1 VIDWVEGL
9 LGSTPAM
16 PTREHVTRLLDRG
29 HSYETAA
36 RELGIP
42 AGLAYMLATGL
53 PADGSATPAPQEL
66 ASRRVLAGG
75 SQQLVN
81 PPAYNP
87 TRKAGVIE
95 WVRERARREL
105 EHGT

>member
-1 VIDWVEGL
+1 M
-9 LGSTPAM
+9 A
-16 PTREHVTRLLDRG
+16 TREQVRMLLDGG

-42 AGLAYMLATGL
+42 AGLAFMLATGR
-53 PADGSATPAPQEL
+53 PADGSAQH
-66 ASRRVLAGG
+66 
-75 SQQLVN
+75 LVN

-87 TRKAGVIE
+87 TRKDSVME

-105 EHGT
+105 GTRAVS